1 MDIWNPRLDGFVP
14 ESGDSCFILSLV
26 RGSGACY
33 LPVPT
38 LAPSVMFLVCISGN
52 GAFGYG
58 FYKRLDPRKSL
69 GWLLYVDV
77 LSPIRHTV

>member
-33 LPVPT
+33 LPAPT

-69 GWLLYVDV
+69 GWLLYADV

>member
-38 LAPSVMFLVCISGN
+38 LAPSVMFLVFLEMG
-52 GAFGYG
+52 
-58 FYKRLDPRKSL
+58 RLDMVFIS
-69 GWLLYVDV
+69 V
-77 LSPIRHTV
+77 LICVNL